1 MPPRRERQE
10 QVTPTLLEY
19 SFESCPEEELSSCC
33 QYEYLASSPLIRK
46 TVESWRAGKQD
57 ASTKAVALLFGP
69 DIFWALKGNS
79 WPKCPYLDTPEAKLQ
94 PQGQSSRRQRN
105 LAHLVTP
112 WTHLYDAASVERVVP
127 IYLPPSVP
135 LSKLKKAFAD
145 LLLRDYP
152 HLLLKEPGWRI
163 QKRGRGSLTEQYRA
177 GLKALSAWR
186 LHKQFGHSAREAIAL
201 LRTHKLSTY
210 ADQRAFYRAVNRAAR
225 KIATLEKQLRQF
237 AKNMTA

>member
-1 MPPRRERQE
+1 
-10 QVTPTLLEY
+10 
-19 SFESCPEEELSSCC
+19 CC
-33 QYEYLASSPLIRK
+33 QYEYLASSPFIRK

-79 WPKCPYLDTPEAKLQ
+79 WPKRPYLDTPEAKLQ

-127 IYLPPSVP
+127 IYLPPSIP

-152 HLLLKEPGWRI
+152 HLLLKQPAEVGWRI
-163 QKRGRGSLTEQYRA
+163 QKRGRGSLTEQYRVD
-177 GLKALSAWR
+177 LNDR
-186 LHKQFGHSAREAIAL
+186 
-201 LRTHKLSTY
+201 
-210 ADQRAFYRAVNRAAR
+210 
-225 KIATLEKQLRQF
+225 
-237 AKNMTA
+237 